1 MLIQSA
7 SRPSQNVKVRRASV
21 GPVILLNIQLLCRGE
36 SPPHSAAMTRWYD
49 ALIIATSSMS
59 DISRVSLSAASHSGF
74 SALRTL
80 SLTVIGWASSSVTRR

>member
-21 GPVILLNIQLLCRGE
+21 GPVILLSIQLLCRGE

-49 ALIIATSSMS
+49 ALIIAASLMS
-59 DISRVSLSAASHSGF
+59 DISRLSLSAAPQSGF

-80 SLTVIGWASSSVTRR
+80 SFTVIS